1 VNYQDYSRAVLIDLP
16 WLEFNLPRHG
26 RVLDAGCGTGWAI
39 RSLEGKG
46 LRTIGLDLQ
55 RTTSNSVHGT
65 VASLPFRSQ
74 SFDVVVCVRTL
85 HHVEEEP
92 RVLREFARVLRPTG
106 FLLVSVANRWS
117 YTLLQLRVGSSRWM
131 PNPAQPRYRLYSSTE
146 LVHLLEAEG
155 FVVIGIRTCHFVPQ
169 WLGRNPDGTYLPFF
183 VKADPSLGL
192 NPITARF
199 GPLWVACGRK
209 Q

>member
-1 VNYQDYSRAVLIDLP
+1 VNYQDYSRAVLLENP

-39 RSLEGKG
+39 RTLDRKG
-46 LRTIGLDLQ
+46 FQTIGLDLQ
-55 RTTSNSVHGT
+55 CTTPNSVHGT

-74 SFDVVVCVRTL
+74 SFDVVVCARTL

-117 YTLLQLRVGSSRWM
+117 YTLLQLRVGSPRWR
-131 PNPAQPRYRLYSSTE
+131 PNPTQPRYRLYSSTE
-146 LVHLLEAEG
+146 MVHLLEAEG
-155 FVVIGIRTCHFVPQ
+155 FDVIGIRGCHFAPQ
-169 WLGRNPDGTYLPFF
+169 LLGQNPERAYLRFF
-183 VKADPSLGL
+183 ANADSSLGL

-209 Q
+209 R